1 MYTWPNAVE
10 DTSTWPSA
18 VEVFD
23 TQSANVVISTFGEF

>member
-23 TQSANVVISTFGEF
+23 TRSASVVILTFGEF